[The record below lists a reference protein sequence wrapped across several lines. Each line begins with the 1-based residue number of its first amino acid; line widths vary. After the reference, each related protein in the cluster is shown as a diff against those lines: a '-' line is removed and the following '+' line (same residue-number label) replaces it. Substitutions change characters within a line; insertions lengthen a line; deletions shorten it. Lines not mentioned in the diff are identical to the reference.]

1 MRFRYIGVLL
11 GALWLFHQPLFGQT
25 EDLEAGLGNL
35 NWIEGP
41 ETVHLGTEGELRIPE
56 GFIFLNGTDTRKFI
70 EAIHEI
76 SSGLEVGMVGPLD
89 GEWFVTFDFNPLGY
103 VPDDEKDSLDADV
116 ILKSYQDGTEEAN
129 KEKVRRGWNNL
140 LTVDGWTLRPTYNTT
155 TNNLEWAIN
164 VRGSEGAAV
173 NYETRLLGR
182 RGVMSVTLVCDPD
195 ALNQILPSYRSLIG
209 GFQYKAGGKYADF
222 RSGDKIAQYGLSALI
237 VGGAAAAAS
246 KSGLAKALGK
256 GVFAFFAAIAV
267 AIGGF
272 LKKIWAYVTHGSSGN

>member
-1 MRFRYIGVLL
+1 MKYQISGQELEKALELVSKVMNPLKKAESVLDR
-11 GALWLFHQPLFGQT
+11 PSD
-25 EDLEAGLGNL
+25 EDLLFYDNVSMMDKVKVSERTLQRRRKNGEIRFIRFGGKIYYPKNFMVLPAQ
-35 NWIEGP
+35 EP
-41 ETVHLGTEGELRIPE
+41 E
-56 GFIFLNGTDTRKFI
+56 
-70 EAIHEI
+70 
-76 SSGLEVGMVGPLD
+76 
-89 GEWFVTFDFNPLGY
+89 